1 MNYEHYA
8 DYRFTGTLAAHCDMH
23 MLSFCAL
30 PSTDHFMIM
39 SECQYQPDIECAK
52 DKVQHETKKKKKQVR
67 ETQLLFGL
75 GETLGET
82 SLQVKFV

>member
-1 MNYEHYA
+1 MY
-8 DYRFTGTLAAHCDMH
+8 
-23 MLSFCAL
+23 LSNIDCVQI
-30 PSTDHFMIM
+30 H
-39 SECQYQPDIECAK
+39 SENLFQ
-52 DKVQHETKKKKKQVR
+52 KKKQVR